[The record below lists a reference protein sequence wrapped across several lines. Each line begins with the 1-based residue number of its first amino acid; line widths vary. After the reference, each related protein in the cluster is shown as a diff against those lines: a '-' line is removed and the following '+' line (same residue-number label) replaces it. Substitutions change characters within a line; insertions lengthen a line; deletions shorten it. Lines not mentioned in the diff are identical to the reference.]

1 MRPIKESLRSTIE
14 LLGDEE
20 ARQTLAFAQ
29 RLRKRNVTSLTLKR
43 LARDPAFNMP
53 CKRPTFRAV
62 EPIKGKGLPAS
73 DLLVEERR

>member
-1 MRPIKESLRSTIE
+1 MRPIKELLHSTIE

-29 RLRKRNVTSLTLKR
+29 RLRTRNVTSLTLKR
-43 LARDPAFNMP
+43 LARDPAFNVP

-62 EPIKGKGLPAS
+62 EPIEGKGLPAS
-73 DLLVEERR
+73 NLLVEERR